1 MVSILDELEE
11 QAQELIDFGNS
22 KEQHEGY
29 GIQRATEALRKY
41 YYGFNII
48 MEYFDSISDE
58 EKPILHK
65 KLSKLGL

>member
-1 MVSILDELEE
+1 MASIIDELEE
-11 QAQELIDFGNS
+11 QAQELIEFGNS

-29 GIQRATEALRKY
+29 GIQRATNELRKY

>member
-1 MVSILDELEE
+1 MANIIDELEE
-11 QAQELIDFGNS
+11 RAQELIDFGNS

-29 GIQRATEALRKY
+29 GIQRATEDLRKY
-41 YYGFNII
+41 YYGFNMI

-65 KLSKLGL
+65 KLVELGL

>member
-1 MVSILDELEE
+1 MTNILDELEQ

-29 GIQRATEALRKY
+29 GIQRATNELRKY

-65 KLSKLGL
+65 KLLKLGL

>member
-1 MVSILDELEE
+1 MKNIIDELEE

-29 GIQRATEALRKY
+29 GIQRATKELRKY
-41 YYGFNII
+41 YYGFNEV
-48 MEYFDSISDE
+48 MQYFDSISDE

-65 KLSKLGL
+65 KLLKLGL